1 MQAMVLPSSTGISSI
16 TLQVPNVGESLL
28 FYRDLLGFVVKEVG
42 GSRTTLS
49 PGQHDAPVV
58 FLIEKRNAI
67 PRPPR
72 TTGLFHVAFLFPGRK
87 ELAEAFQRLYEH
99 GWPFQG
105 YADHGVSEALY
116 LADPHGNGIELYA
129 DRPRDQ
135 WPYRNG
141 ELQMVT
147 APLDLDSLLAE
158 IGTKEEAALSAGSPR
173 IGHIHLNVSDL
184 GKAKRFY
191 HDLLGFAVTQET
203 FPGAL
208 FVAAGGYH
216 HHLGLNVWNGR
227 GAPGAPPETI
237 GLVQFGIQVPDNP
250 FVRRLAA
257 RFQEEGIPV
266 EIQSNGFVTRDFDGI
281 SIIIHP

>member
-1 MQAMVLPSSTGISSI
+1 MQALALPSSTGISSI
-16 TLQVPNVGESLL
+16 TLQVPSVKESLL
-28 FYRDLLGFVVKEVG
+28 FYRDLLGFVVSGVE
-42 GSRTTLS
+42 GSRTALS
-49 PGQHDAPVV
+49 PGRHDAPVV
-58 FLIEKRNAI
+58 FLIERRTAI

-87 ELAEAFQRLYEH
+87 ELAGAFQRLYEH

-129 DRPRDQ
+129 DHPRDQ

-158 IGTKEEAALSAGSPR
+158 IGRKEEAASSAGSPR

-227 GAPGAPPETI
+227 GALAAPPEAI
-237 GLVQFGIQVPDNP
+237 GLVRFGIQVPDSSL
-250 FVRRLAA
+250 VLRLAG

-266 EIQSNGFVTRDFDGI
+266 EIQSNGFLTRDFDGI
-281 SIIIHP
+281 SITIHP

>member
-1 MQAMVLPSSTGISSI
+1 MQALALPSPTGISSI
-16 TLQVPNVGESLL
+16 TLQVPSVEESLL
-28 FYRDLLGFVVKEVG
+28 FYRDLLGFVVSAVE
-42 GSRTTLS
+42 GSRTALS
-49 PGQHDAPVV
+49 PGRHDAPVV
-58 FLIEKRNAI
+58 FLIESRNAI

-147 APLDLDSLLAE
+147 EPLDLDSLLAE
-158 IGTKEEAALSAGSPR
+158 IGSKEEAASNTGSPR

-184 GKAKRFY
+184 EKAKHFY

-227 GAPGAPPETI
+227 GALAAPSEAL
-237 GLVQFGIQVPDNP
+237 GLVRFGIHVPDNSL
-250 FVRRLAA
+250 VHQLAG
-257 RFQEEGIPV
+257 RFQEKGIPV
-266 EIQSNGFVTRDFDGI
+266 EIQSNGFLTRDFDGI
-281 SIIIHP
+281 SITIHP

>member
-16 TLQVPNVGESLL
+16 TLQVPNVEESLR
-28 FYRDLLGFVVKEVG
+28 FYRDLLGFVVKEAE
-42 GSRTTLS
+42 GSRIALS
-49 PGQHDAPVV
+49 PGQHDTPVV

-158 IGTKEEAALSAGSPR
+158 IGTKEEAASSAGSPR

-227 GAPGAPPETI
+227 GAPGAPPDAI

-250 FVRRLAA
+250 FVHQLAG
-257 RFQEEGIPV
+257 RFQEKGIPV
-266 EIQSNGFVTRDFDGI
+266 EMQSNGFVTRDFDGI
-281 SIIIHP
+281 SIMIHP